1 MHFRF
6 FYYSAELRHKKSEN
20 EKIIWRLWKWTG
32 AAHSYRLPS
41 FVMVRARREPQGTM
55 VLISRN
61 SSGEHIIPPVGPIPS
76 MVGVP
81 SADTKFPSLTP
92 PGWDV
97 ISSVSGSSMGMYMF
111 VFCKCLSIRRTPN
124 EVGNKQETWYNVWK
138 QTLYHR
144 ASGFCVHR
152 RKPGA

>member
-20 EKIIWRLWKWTG
+20 EKIIWRLWKWAGTVCNY
-32 AAHSYRLPS
+32 SLPS
-41 FVMVRARREPQGTM
+41 FIMVRARREPQGTM

-97 ISSVSGSSMGMYMF
+97 FPACTALPWVCTSF
-111 VFCKCLSIRRTPN
+111 FCKCSSIRRTSN
-124 EVGNKQETWYNVWK
+124 EVGNKQETWYNLFK
-138 QTLYHR
+138 ENSTEPEKNLYWER
-144 ASGFCVHR
+144 
-152 RKPGA
+152 